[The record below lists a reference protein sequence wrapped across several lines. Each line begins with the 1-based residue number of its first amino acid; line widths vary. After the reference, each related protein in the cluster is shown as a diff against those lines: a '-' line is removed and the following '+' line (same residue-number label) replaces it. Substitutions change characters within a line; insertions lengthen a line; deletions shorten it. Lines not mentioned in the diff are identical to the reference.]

1 MVLEKLDSDFLRYI
15 VEHGFK
21 TGDQLPT
28 TEKLSEELGVSI
40 GKLREQL
47 EVARSLGLVEVKP
60 RTGIRLAEYDFRP
73 AVRFSLMYAL
83 AAGRADF
90 EAFGVLRSH
99 LEAAFWREAVA
110 RLTPADH
117 VHLQTLIEKAR
128 AKLNGRPVQIP
139 HAEHRELHLTIF
151 SRLQNPFVTGL
162 LEAYW
167 DAYEAVGLSM
177 YSDYAYL
184 QEVWDYHARIVAAL
198 AAGEVDLGHRLL
210 IQHTQLL
217 RYRQAGTVA
226 PEGMASIG

>member
-1 MVLEKLDSDFLRYI
+1 
-15 VEHGFK
+15 VEHGFQA
-21 TGDQLPT
+21 GDQLPT

-47 EVARSLGLVEVKP
+47 EVARSLGLVDVKP
-60 RTGIRLAEYDFRP
+60 RTGIRLANYDFRLP
-73 AVRFSLMYAL
+73 VRFSLMYAL
-83 AAGRADF
+83 ASGRASF
-90 EAFGVLRSH
+90 EAFGVVRNH
-99 LEAAFWREAVA
+99 LEAAFWHEAVA

-117 VHLQTLIEKAR
+117 ACLQELIEKAR

-139 HAEHRELHLTIF
+139 HAEHRALHLTIF
-151 SRLQNPFVTGL
+151 SRLENPFVTGL

-167 DAYEAVGLSM
+167 DAYEAVGLSL

-198 AAGEVDLGHRLL
+198 AAGEVDLGHQLL

-217 RYRQAGTVA
+217 RYRQPGAVV
-226 PEGMASIG
+226 PDGMASIG

>member
-1 MVLEKLDSDFLRYI
+1 MLQDKLDSDLLRFI
-15 VEHGFK
+15 VERGFQP
-21 TGDQLPT
+21 GDRLPS
-28 TEKLSEELGVSI
+28 TEELSSELGVSI

-60 RTGIRLAEYDFRP
+60 KLGIRLTAYDFGA
-73 AVRFSLMYAL
+73 AVRFSLFYAL
-83 AAGRADF
+83 AGGAAGF
-90 EAFGVLRSH
+90 EAFSAVRNH
-99 LEAAFWREAVA
+99 LEAAFWHEAVA
-110 RLTPADH
+110 RLTAADH
-117 VHLQTLIEKAR
+117 TRLHALIDKAR
-128 AKLNGRPVQIP
+128 AKLTGRPIQIP

-151 SRLQNPFVTGL
+151 GRLENPFVTGL

-198 AAGEVDLGHRLL
+198 SAGDVDLGHQLL
-210 IQHTQLL
+210 IQHTNLL
-217 RYRQAGTVA
+217 RHRASPAPV

>member
-1 MVLEKLDSDFLRYI
+1 
-15 VEHGFK
+15 VEHGFQC
-21 TGDQLPT
+21 GDQLPT

-83 AAGRADF
+83 AAGRAEF
-90 EAFGVLRSH
+90 EAFGVVRSH
-99 LEAAFWREAVA
+99 LEAAFWHEAVA
-110 RLTPADH
+110 RLIPADH
-117 VHLQTLIEKAR
+117 AHLQALIEKAR

-198 AAGEVDLGHRLL
+198 IAGDVDLGHQLL

-217 RYRQAGTVA
+217 RHRQAGSVV
-226 PEGMASIG
+226 PDGMASIG